1 MSKGEWDESVE
12 GVCDNTSASS
22 AGQLLRQARL
32 SAGIHIETIAFSLKV
47 PVSKIDALE
56 RDDLEALP
64 DAVFARALTSSVCR
78 TLKMDPAPVLALLPQ
93 AAAQFLPANH
103 AGVNAVFRDG
113 SERAGSRSVLARVSR
128 PLGLLV
134 IVLLLGAGVLAW
146 MPSAWLRLDFANAP
160 NSQPSAVVNTLPSS
174 AGTVAAGKLIE
185 AAAATPQATAPVA
198 PVEPVTPAM
207 KPIPTTLASE
217 PDQPVAVNTPRLMMT
232 ARGETWV
239 QVKDAQGAILLERI
253 LRAGETASVN
263 QPGRLSVVV
272 GRADATEVSVMGE
285 KFDIASLARENVA
298 RFEIQP

>member
-1 MSKGEWDESVE
+1 MSSGALGESSVNA
-12 GVCDNTSASS
+12 GGDTLVSS
-22 AGQLLRQARL
+22 AGELLRQARL
-32 SAGIHIETIAFSLKV
+32 SAGVHIESIAFSLKV
-47 PVSKIDALE
+47 PVSKIESLE
-56 RDDLEALP
+56 RDDLGALP
-64 DAVFARALTSSVCR
+64 DAVFARALASSVCR
-78 TLKMDPAPVLALLPQ
+78 TLKIDPAPVLALLPQ
-93 AAAQFLPANH
+93 TAVQFLPAND

-113 SERAGSRSVLARVSR
+113 SERSGSRRALARVSR

-146 MPSAWLRLDFANAP
+146 MPSSWLRLDFANAP
-160 NSQPSAVVNTLPSS
+160 NSQPAAVVNTLPSPV
-174 AGTVAAGKLIE
+174 GTDAADKPIE
-185 AAAATPQATAPVA
+185 AAAATPQATAPVVPA
-198 PVEPVTPAM
+198 EPVTPAM

-239 QVKDAQGAILLERI
+239 QVKDAQGAILLERT

-263 QPGRLSVVV
+263 QPGRLGVVV

-298 RFEIQP
+298 RFEVKP